1 MDTEL
6 KSLEQKLT
14 QLLGFCHRLRQEN
27 HSLRQE
33 LVSEQNHSKH
43 LHEKLSVAKDKL
55 EQLIDR
61 IPEK

>member
-14 QLLGFCHRLRQEN
+14 QLLGFCQRLRQEN

-33 LVSEQNHSKH
+33 LVSEQNLSKH
-43 LHEKLSVAKDKL
+43 LSEKLTVAKDKL